1 MVSAEGSRSTVT
13 IYEKIRA
20 AVEAI
25 QARSALVPEIGV
37 VLGSGMG
44 SIANS
49 SALKDAVT
57 IPYREIPYFHGTT
70 VEGHV
75 GQLVLGYLHGVPAV
89 LLQGRCHLYEGYS
102 VDDVVFP
109 TRVISALGIHTLV
122 LTNSAGGVNTAYR
135 PGDLVMIRD
144 HINLMGDNPLKGSH
158 LGHLGPRFPD
168 LSEAYHPECLKILK
182 ESSQAVA
189 VAMHDGVYAGVLGPT
204 YETPAE
210 VRMLRVLGAD
220 VVGMSTVPESIAAN
234 HLGVRVAGLSCVAN
248 LASGVSGRKLSHAEV
263 LESARVGAEKMS
275 RVLEVA
281 VPKLTSR
288 RGSKTAES
296 GATAKPH
303 FAHSQSLAKIS
314 QEALNQT
321 PHVVLP
327 SNANVPAQ
335 PQTQTHS

>member
-1 MVSAEGSRSTVT
+1 MFPSEGNRSTVT

-49 SALKDAVT
+49 NALKDAVT

-70 VEGHV
+70 VEGHA

-109 TRVISALGIHTLV
+109 TRVISALGIHTLL
-122 LTNSAGGVNTAYR
+122 LTNSSGGVNTAYR
-135 PGDLVMIRD
+135 PGDLVLIRD

-158 LGHLGPRFPD
+158 LGQLGPRFPD
-168 LSEAYHPECLKILK
+168 LSEAYHPECVKVLK
-182 ESSQAVA
+182 ESAESVQVS
-189 VAMHDGVYAGVLGPT
+189 MHDGVYAGVLGPT

-210 VRMLRVLGAD
+210 VRMLRVMGAD
-220 VVGMSTVPESIAAN
+220 IVGMSTVPESIAAN
-234 HLGVRVAGLSCVAN
+234 HLGVRVLGLSCVAN
-248 LASGVSGRKLSHAEV
+248 LASGVAGRKLSHAEV
-263 LESARVGAEKMS
+263 LESAKTGAEKMG
-275 RVLEVA
+275 RILEVA

-288 RGSKTAES
+288 RGSKTTES
-296 GATAKPH
+296 AVTAKPH

-321 PHVVLP
+321 PHVT
-327 SNANVPAQ
+327 AQ
-335 PQTQTHS
+335 PAAPIPSQPLHQN